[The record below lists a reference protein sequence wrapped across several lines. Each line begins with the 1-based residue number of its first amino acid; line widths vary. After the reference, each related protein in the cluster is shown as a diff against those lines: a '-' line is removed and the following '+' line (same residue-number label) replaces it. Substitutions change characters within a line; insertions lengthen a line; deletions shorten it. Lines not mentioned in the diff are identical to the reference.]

1 MERQP
6 VESSS
11 LASVGYEKWTR
22 TLEVEFHNGGV
33 YQYLGVPLSVHRDL
47 MTAESLGAFLNT
59 RIKPYY
65 PYQRVQPPGGRAAEG
80 R

>member
-1 MERQP
+1 MERHP

-11 LASVGYEKWTR
+11 LASVGHEER
-22 TLEVEFHNGGV
+22 TLEVEFRNGGV
-33 YQYLGVPLSVHRDL
+33 YRYLGVSADLHREL
-47 MTAESLGAFLNT
+47 LNAESLGAFLNT

-65 PYQRVQPPGGRAAEG
+65 PYQRVQPPGGHAAAE